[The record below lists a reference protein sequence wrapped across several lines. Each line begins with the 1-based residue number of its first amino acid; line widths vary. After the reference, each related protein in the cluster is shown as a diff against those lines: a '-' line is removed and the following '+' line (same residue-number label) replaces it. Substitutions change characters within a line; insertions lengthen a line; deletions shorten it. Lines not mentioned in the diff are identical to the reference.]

1 MVEDRD
7 LFSRF
12 SFFPLLGLGFFLFLF
27 GFVFPSLALV
37 IMVAVLLLGYGIFS
51 LKKTEKRVRCLEK
64 KVAVDEITGLQPW
77 PVFRNRGE
85 ELLESISKEEGNL
98 SLSIIDLDNFKRWN
112 NFLGPLGGDEILKRV
127 AGFLADKLSE
137 EELIARWHGDSFIF
151 LFPGASY
158 KRSSSRISQ
167 ILEDLRQKS
176 FYVREV
182 EVKVEACAGIAHF
195 PDDGERIPDLILV
208 ADKYLRGAKKVG
220 GRVCSAVDGIPHLE
234 VQNSINLH
242 SPESYQD
249 RIAKKST
256 QLFLLFQEKEM
267 EIIRQDIAANKAFCI
282 EKPEGEYFY
291 EFYYIL
297 SGEIK
302 QMDSGKILT
311 PGSFITTGSLEEALF
326 FETLTPVSLL
336 FVTNAPVFKQ
346 QSDELGKWVRMI
358 EELEGKD
365 RGIETHGFRMEEMAI
380 KLGKEM
386 GLKEAAL
393 FALAFAAYL
402 HDIGK
407 TRIPSSILQKKGPL
421 SYEEWETIK
430 KHPGWSR
437 EMIRE
442 NLQHS
447 LCEKIAEIVY
457 QHHERYDGTGY
468 PRELKGDEI
477 MLEAQIVA
485 LLDAFDA
492 ITSER
497 PYKPAFS
504 REEAKKEIL
513 RCKGTQFSPALV
525 EKFVPLIDEMEE
537 ERKDSRE
544 KREKYWGA

>member
-1 MVEDRD
+1 MVANRD

-12 SFFPLLGLGFFLFLF
+12 LFLPLLGSGFFLFLF
-27 GFVFPSLALV
+27 GFVFPSFALV
-37 IMVAVLLLGYGIFS
+37 ILVAVLTLAYGGFS
-51 LKKTEKRVRCLEK
+51 LKKKEKQLRSLEK
-64 KVAVDEITGLQPW
+64 KVAVDEITGLQSW
-77 PVFRNRGE
+77 SVFQTRGE
-85 ELLESISKEEGNL
+85 ELLESKRTGEGKL
-98 SLSIIDLDNFKRWN
+98 SLGIIDLDNFKRWN
-112 NFLGPLGGDEILKRV
+112 NLLGPLGGDELLKKV
-127 AGFLADKLSE
+127 AGFLADKLSQE
-137 EELIARWHGDSFIF
+137 DLIARWHGDKFIF
-151 LFPGASY
+151 LFPGASG
-158 KRSSSRISQ
+158 KWSGSRISK
-167 ILEDLRQKS
+167 ILEELRQKS
-176 FYVREV
+176 FFIREV
-182 EVKVEACAGIAHF
+182 EIKVEACAGIAHF
-195 PDDGERIPDLILV
+195 PDDGESIPDLILA
-208 ADKYLRGAKKVG
+208 ADSYLRRAQKVG
-220 GRVCSAVDGIPHLE
+220 RRVCSAGDGDPRLE
-234 VQNSINLH
+234 VHNSIKLH
-242 SPESYQD
+242 NPASYQD

-256 QLFLLFQEKEM
+256 QLCLLFKERDL
-267 EIIRQDIAANKAFCI
+267 EIIKQKIAANKAFCI

-302 QMDSGKILT
+302 QLDSGETLT
-311 PGSFITTGSLEEALF
+311 TGSFITPGNLEASLY

-346 QSDELGKWVRMI
+346 QSDELEKWARMI

-365 RGIETHGFRMEEMAI
+365 QRIEIHGFRLEEMAI

-386 GLKEAAL
+386 GLKEEAL

-421 SYEEWETIK
+421 TYEEWETIK

-442 NLQHS
+442 NLQHNLS
-447 LCEKIAEIVY
+447 EKIAEIVY

-468 PRELKGDEI
+468 PRGLKGDEI

-497 PYKPAFS
+497 PYQAAFS
-504 REEAKKEIL
+504 KEEAKKEIL
-513 RCKGTQFSPALV
+513 RCKGTQFSPTLV
-525 EKFVPLIDEMEE
+525 ETFIPLIDELEE
-537 ERKDSRE
+537 DKKDSRE
-544 KREKYWGA
+544 GREVY